1 MSIINKN
8 DILKVLISY
17 NPWWKTNEVPTDT
30 IKDIV
35 SNEDIGYIKDYG
47 KSLEVGQKINELDM
61 YDSKNGACLYS
72 DGRLIFFM
80 VFNDLS
86 QMTKFF
92 MTFYKYE
99 DKFTGEENP
108 KDGKW
113 HLYFDAHGDPGA
125 GIDDKHIKF
134 NLCYNAK
141 TNKKFRSKF
150 YDAGH
155 YSFSNKRSKMSYS
168 VL

>member
-1 MSIINKN
+1 MINIDRYINEELIIESYVNKN
-8 DILKVLISY
+8 KDG
-17 NPWWKTNEVPTDT
+17 T
-30 IKDIV
+30 IKNQI
-35 SNEDIGYIKDYG
+35 SKEDIGYIKDYG
-47 KSLEVGQKINELDM
+47 NSLEVGQKMNELDM
-61 YDSKNGACLYS
+61 YDSKDGACLYS

-80 VFNDLS
+80 VFKDLS

-113 HLYFDAHGDPGA
+113 HLYFDAHGDPGT

-141 TNKKFRSKF
+141 SNKISEIDNAIQELNTLLNKKQNWYKSIK
-150 YDAGH
+150 
-155 YSFSNKRSKMSYS
+155 K
-168 VL
+168 

>member
-1 MSIINKN
+1 MKSINEIIESYQFIDTYVNENK
-8 DILKVLISY
+8 
-17 NPWWKTNEVPTDT
+17 TDT

-80 VFNDLS
+80 IFNDLS

-113 HLYFDAHGDPGA
+113 HLYFDAHGDPGT

-141 TNKKFRSKF
+141 TNKISEI
-150 YDAGH
+150 DNAINELIDLL
-155 YSFSNKRSKMSYS
+155 NKKSDWYKSINN
-168 VL
+168 